1 MVLFSTIRCVVLV
14 NRFHYIELVM
24 KHIDKE
30 DKELHAVCLFF
41 LRELLRILH
50 GQLKDGGR
58 YMIHMLCPQL
68 INQRAKADGK

>member
-50 GQLKDGGR
+50 G
-58 YMIHMLCPQL
+58 
-68 INQRAKADGK
+68 